1 MSSRNVGLDTPSRA
15 AAVVLYAALL
25 AMQNRAVELGY
36 AAPENCVAT
45 AATSGVTLT
54 KVPREALIDAARL
67 ILNAEPLVEAV
78 DYISIASRET
88 MEELEF
94 VDSAAGGAVLSL
106 AACVGGVRLIDNI
119 ILEANG

>member
-36 AAPENCVAT
+36 AAPENCV
-45 AATSGVTLT
+45 T